1 MEVNIYFVFV
11 LLLGCLFAYT
21 NGFQDGSSVAASP
34 IASRSLNLW
43 QAIALTAI
51 FEFLGALFGGS
62 QVAST
67 IAGITNYPHGES
79 FMAVLACALEAA
91 ILWNFFTRLIKV
103 PSSSTH
109 ALVGGLIGAII
120 SATGDTRHI
129 IWGSADLIHPSGVG
143 KVIVTLFMSPM
154 IGFLAGYFTLHL
166 LQFLLARATVKV
178 NNAFKALQ
186 WVVLP
191 VLAFGHGANDTQK
204 VMGIVMLALAASP
217 SLISSMSSISS
228 ISSSSAEAIPHWLRV
243 TVGIFMALGV
253 VAMAPGILKRVGSGI
268 FKQRVVHGFVTE
280 LASAV
285 VVVTGSVTGGPVS
298 ASQVIASTVMGVGYA
313 NRRRGVHWAVARDMA
328 RAWLLTIPCSGVLAL
343 VLYQLQHRLHHMF
356 LH

>member
-1 MEVNIYFVFV
+1 MYFVFV

-34 IASRSLNLW
+34 IASRSLLLW
-43 QAIALTAI
+43 QAVGLTAI
-51 FEFLGALFGGS
+51 FEFLGALLGGS

-67 IAGITNYPHGES
+67 IAGITNYPRGES
-79 FMAVLACALEAA
+79 FLSVLACALEAA
-91 ILWNFFTRLIKV
+91 IMWNFLTRLLKV

-109 ALVGGLIGAII
+109 ALVGGLLGAIV
-120 SATGDTRHI
+120 SATGDTRYI
-129 IWGSADLIHPSGVG
+129 VWGTAANLIHPTGVG
-143 KVIVTLFMSPM
+143 KVIVTLFLSPLL
-154 IGFLAGYFTLHL
+154 GFLAGYFTLHL
-166 LQFLLARATVKV
+166 LQFLLSRATPKV
-178 NNAFKALQ
+178 NNALKGLQ
-186 WVVLP
+186 WIVLP
-191 VLAFGHGANDTQK
+191 ILAFGHGANDTQK
-204 VMGIVMLALAASP
+204 VMGVVMLALATSP
-217 SLISSMSSISS
+217 VSG
-228 ISSSSAEAIPHWLRV
+228 EIPVWLRV

-328 RAWLLTIPCSGVLAL
+328 WAWLLTIPCSGLLAIVLF
-343 VLYQLQHRLHHMF
+343 QLQHWLHRVFVH
-356 LH
+356 